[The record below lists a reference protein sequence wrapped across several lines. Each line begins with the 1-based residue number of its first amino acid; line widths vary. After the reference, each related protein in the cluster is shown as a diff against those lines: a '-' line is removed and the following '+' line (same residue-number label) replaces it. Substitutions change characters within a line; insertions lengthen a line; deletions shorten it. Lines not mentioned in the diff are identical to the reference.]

1 LATATLLIGA
11 NLPDLD
17 SFAYAW
23 GDTTALAFRRGWTHG
38 LLAVAVLPAALA
50 GAMIAYDRLVRR
62 RRRSGAEPARFGA
75 LLLLA
80 AASTLSH
87 PLLDFLNTYGV
98 RFLMPFSGRWF
109 YGDALFI
116 VDPWVWIVLGAG
128 IVLSRRQRRRGRPRP
143 GAPAGAALALT
154 TLYVAAM
161 ILSGLA
167 GRRVVAE
174 EAQRSGLAAERLMV
188 GPVQVNPFRRL
199 VLLDLEDR
207 YLYGKLELQSPPVV
221 ALGGPE
227 VRKQA
232 DLPLSRAA
240 AGTTEGR
247 KFLSWSRFPAY
258 AVEQSGGRTRVRIYD
273 TRYPGPGGFWASV
286 LVEVPNP

>member
-38 LLAVAVLPAALA
+38 LLAMAVLPAALA

-80 AASTLSH
+80 AVSILSH

-116 VDPWVWIVLGAG
+116 VDPWVWIALAAG
-128 IVLSRRQRRRGRPRP
+128 IFVSRRLRRRGRPRP
-143 GAPAGAALALT
+143 GAPSVAALVLAG
-154 TLYVAAM
+154 LYAAAM
-161 ILSGLA
+161 IASGLA
-167 GRRVVAE
+167 GRRVVE
-174 EAQRSGLAAERLMV
+174 EAARRSGLDAERLMV
-188 GPVQVNPFRRL
+188 SPVQVNPFRRL
-199 VLLDLEDR
+199 VLLDLGDR
-207 YLYGKLELQSPPVV
+207 YLYGRLELRSPPAV

-227 VRKQA
+227 VQKQT
-232 DLPLSRAA
+232 DLPFSRAA
-240 AGTTEGR
+240 ARTREGR

-258 AVEQSGGRTRVRIYD
+258 AEEKSEGRTRVRIYD
-273 TRYPGPGGFWASV
+273 ARYPGPGGFWASI
-286 LVEVPNP
+286 LVEVPKP